1 MSDQHCFYVAVI
13 GWLAVWVSG
22 RFSSIFVHT
31 SCLFPLASWTR
42 AATIVKLF
50 ETYVVAV
57 VLVLCI
63 AKVTMIAAVTM

>member
-1 MSDQHCFYVAVI
+1 MI
-13 GWLAVWVSG
+13 GWLAVWASG

-31 SCLFPLASWTR
+31 SCLFPLASWIR

-57 VLVLCI
+57 VLVLGI
-63 AKVTMIAAVTM
+63 AKVTMIAAVKM